1 MLLCIATAAY
11 ADLWPEAVWD
21 RVDRKRTKPDARDRT
36 PTETRNRADR
46 KSAAALMAE
55 TPPPF
60 ASEEDRVFYA
70 EVGTTIRRR
79 RLEIGLTLDEV
90 STAVGVS
97 KPMMHKYEMGWK
109 LSADSLVKI
118 ALALDIMPSELL
130 GTPDPYEQPELR
142 RLLSAWGRL
151 PTAASRAAI
160 IALVDDLSIDRS

>member
-1 MLLCIATAAY
+1 
-11 ADLWPEAVWD
+11 
-21 RVDRKRTKPDARDRT
+21 
-36 PTETRNRADR
+36 
-46 KSAAALMAE
+46 MAE